1 MNPRL
6 RSLLLTALGAAT
18 LATGLSACVPL
29 MVGGAVGTALVATDR
44 RTSGAQLEDQGIEL
58 KGGQR
63 LREILGDRG
72 HVNLTSF
79 NRTVLITGEV
89 PTAEDKAA
97 VERAVGQLD
106 NVKGVVNDLGIGP
119 VSSIGARS
127 NDGLITTK
135 VKGRFVESQ
144 DLLSNAVKVVTER
157 SVVYLMGRVTE
168 REAKRATDL
177 ARGTTGVLKVVT
189 VFDLISEEELA
200 RISAPAPS
208 SAATPTKP

>member
-1 MNPRL
+1 MNTRL
-6 RSLLLTALGAAT
+6 RSLLLSTLGAAT
-18 LATGLSACVPL
+18 LAASLSACVPL

-63 LREILGDRG
+63 LREVLGDRG

-97 VERAVGQLD
+97 IERAIGQVD
-106 NVKGVVNDLGIGP
+106 NVRGVVNELGIGP
-119 VSSIGARS
+119 VSSIGSRS
-127 NDGLITTK
+127 NDGLVTTK
-135 VKGRFVESQ
+135 VKGRFVEAQ
-144 DLLSNAVKVVTER
+144 DLFSNAVKVVTER
-157 SVVYLMGRVTE
+157 GIVYLMGRVTE

-177 ARGTTGVLKVVT
+177 ARGTTGVQKVVT
-189 VFDLISEEELA
+189 VFDLVSEEELA
-200 RISAPAPS
+200 RIGAPAPS
-208 SAATPTKP
+208 TNVTPTKP

>member
-6 RSLLLTALGAAT
+6 RSLLLSTLGAAS
-18 LATGLSACVPL
+18 LAASLSACVPL

-63 LREILGDRG
+63 LREILGERG

-177 ARGTTGVLKVVT
+177 ARGTTGVQKVVT
-189 VFDLISEEELA
+189 VFDLISEDELA

-208 SAATPTKP
+208 SAATPSKP

>member
-18 LATGLSACVPL
+18 LVTGLSACVPL